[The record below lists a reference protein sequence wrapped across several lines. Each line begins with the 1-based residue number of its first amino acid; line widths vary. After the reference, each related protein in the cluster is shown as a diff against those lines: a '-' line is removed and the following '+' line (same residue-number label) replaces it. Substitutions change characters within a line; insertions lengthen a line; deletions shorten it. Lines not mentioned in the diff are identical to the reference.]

1 MRSWGVYVAVALG
14 AVGYNVFTRADRDA
28 SGAIVEEGTVSAFQ
42 MRVGDCFQDS
52 SSASAAENYE
62 VSEVRGVPCSE
73 PHDNEVF
80 AVFDLDTPS
89 FPEGDAIVDLAM
101 SSCLDRFEGF
111 VGKDYESS
119 SLDIT
124 AMYPTQESWNRQND
138 REVVCAVYDMNLNQL
153 VGSAAG
159 TAL

>member
-1 MRSWGVYVAVALG
+1 MRSWGIYVAVALG
-14 AVGYNVFTRADRDA
+14 AVGFNAFTRADRD
-28 SGAIVEEGTVSAFQ
+28 STGAIVEEGNVSAFQ

-52 SSASAAENYE
+52 SSASAQDGYE
-62 VSEVRGVPCSE
+62 VSEVHGVPCSE

-80 AVFDLDTPS
+80 SVHDLDLAT
-89 FPEGDAIVDLAM
+89 FPDGDAIVDLAM
-101 SSCLDRFEGF
+101 SSCLERFEGF

-124 AMYPTQESWNRQND
+124 AMYPTRESWSRQND
-138 REVVCAVYDMNLNQL
+138 HEVVCAVYDMNLNKL

-159 TAL
+159 SGL